1 VADSIFTTAHR
12 GALAALC
19 RDVGAA
25 LVRFGRA
32 LDASVAAAPAVS
44 PKAKASLPMLA
55 SNDGHV
61 KVSESSRKLGSRQQA
76 LLAIPGLRTDE
87 GLSSAE
93 VATRLAIAVPNAHAA
108 LTGLTGRNLIERVGE
123 DKPARWRL
131 VDRGQ
136 STASAPRNK
145 REPKKAATSAEPGP
159 APQLARL
166 TARQREQQ
174 IAASIAEF
182 GAGEG
187 LPEPIQAR
195 ALHATRSRRS
205 ATADGPRTAD
215 TPTAPKKARATP
227 ATGETPVA
235 ARHPTRK
242 RPQQRPG

>member
-1 VADSIFTTAHR
+1 MTDSIFTTAHP

-32 LDASVAAAPAVS
+32 LDASVAAAPS
-44 PKAKASLPMLA
+44 PTAERAIANQKTTERPE
-55 SNDGHV
+55 
-61 KVSESSRKLGSRQQA
+61 VSESSRKLGSRQRA

-108 LTGLTGRNLIERVGE
+108 LTGLTGRNLVERVGE

-131 VDRGQ
+131 VDREH

-145 REPKKAATSAEPGP
+145 REPKRAVTSAEPGP
-159 APQLARL
+159 VPRL
-166 TARQREQQ
+166 PRMTAEQQ
-174 IAASIAEF
+174 EQQLAASIAEF

-205 ATADGPRTAD
+205 TTADGPRSAD

-235 ARHPTRK
+235 ARRPARK
-242 RPQQRPG
+242 RPQQRRLG